1 MDGVP
6 GFIRARQQLVKTS
19 RFLHIRFGLL
29 AVRTVTAMLTYHLG
43 HAWPPKSLSTHCY
56 GLGLSEVA
64 TVVMHLL
71 QHKGHCILRNY
82 WLTAE
87 EKKFSGRKRLQGEVS
102 VAAAGSGTEA
112 PQRRITLLSGDEV
125 LQP

>member
-1 MDGVP
+1 MYGVP
-6 GFIRARQQLVKTS
+6 GFIRARQWLVKTS
-19 RFLHIRFGLL
+19 RFLRIRFGSL
-29 AVRTVTAMLTYHLG
+29 ADGAVATILSYHLG
-43 HAWPPKSLSTHCY
+43 HAWPPKSRSTHFY
-56 GLGLSEVA
+56 GPGLPEVA

-102 VAAAGSGTEA
+102 MAAVGSGTEA
-112 PQRRITLLSGDEV
+112 PQRRIALLSDDEG

>member
-1 MDGVP
+1 MYGVP
-6 GFIRARQQLVKTS
+6 GFIRARQRLVKTS
-19 RFLHIRFGLL
+19 RFLHIRFSSL
-29 AVRTVTAMLTYHLG
+29 ADGAVAAILTYHLG
-43 HAWPPKSLSTHCY
+43 HAWPPKSLSTHFY
-56 GLGLSEVA
+56 GPGLSEVA

-87 EKKFSGRKRLQGEVS
+87 EKKFSSRKRLQGEVN
-102 VAAAGSGTEA
+102 VAAASSRTET
-112 PQRRITLLSGDEV
+112 PQRRIALLSGDEV

>member
-1 MDGVP
+1 MYGMP
-6 GFIRARQQLVKTS
+6 GFIRARQRLVKAS
-19 RFLHIRFGLL
+19 RFLYIRFGSL
-29 AVRTVTAMLTYHLG
+29 AARAVAAILSYHLG

-56 GLGLSEVA
+56 GPGLSEVA

-102 VAAAGSGTEA
+102 MAEAGSGMEA
-112 PQRRITLLSGDEV
+112 LQRRIALLSGDEV
-125 LQP
+125 LKP

>member
-1 MDGVP
+1 MYGVP
-6 GFIRARQQLVKTS
+6 GFIRARQRLVKAS
-19 RFLHIRFGLL
+19 RFLYIRFGSL
-29 AVRTVTAMLTYHLG
+29 AARAVAAILSYHLG

-56 GLGLSEVA
+56 GPGLSEVA

-71 QHKGHCILRNY
+71 QHKGHCVLRND

-87 EKKFSGRKRLQGEVS
+87 EKKFSGRKKLQGEVN
-102 VAAAGSGTEA
+102 VAAAGSRTET
-112 PQRRITLLSGDEV
+112 PQRRIALLSGDEV

>member
-1 MDGVP
+1 MYGVP
-6 GFIRARQQLVKTS
+6 GFIRARQRLVKTS
-19 RFLHIRFGLL
+19 RFLRIRFGLL
-29 AVRTVTAMLTYHLG
+29 ADRAVAAILLYHLG
-43 HAWPPKSLSTHCY
+43 HAWPPKSLSTHFY
-56 GLGLSEVA
+56 GPGLSEVA
-64 TVVMHLL
+64 MVVMHLL

-102 VAAAGSGTEA
+102 MAVAGSRMEA
-112 PQRRITLLSGDEV
+112 PQRRIALLSGDEV

>member
-1 MDGVP
+1 MYGVP
-6 GFIRARQQLVKTS
+6 RFIRARQWLEKAS
-19 RFLHIRFGLL
+19 GFLRIWFGSL
-29 AVRTVTAMLTYHLG
+29 ADGAVTAILLYYLG
-43 HAWPPKSLSTHCY
+43 HAWPPKSLATHFY
-56 GLGLSEVA
+56 GPGLSKVA

-112 PQRRITLLSGDEV
+112 PKEESRS
-125 LQP
+125 